1 MTEGSIYN
9 TTMAE
14 FRNKNSVKLARELR
28 RNMTLEE
35 RLLWYKYLRSLP
47 VRFCRQKPIDNYIVD
62 FYSPKLKLVIELD
75 GGQHYDEGVGQA
87 NDVVRTRALESH
99 GLTVMRFTNTDI
111 KKNFSGVCC
120 QIDEFIRTHR
130 LG

>member
-1 MTEGSIYN
+1 M
-9 TTMAE
+9 
-14 FRNKNSVKLARELR
+14 
-28 RNMTLEE
+28 
-35 RLLWYKYLRSLP
+35 
-47 VRFCRQKPIDNYIVD
+47 D

-120 QIDEFIRTHR
+120 RIDEFIRTHR

>member
-9 TTMAE
+9 TIMAE
-14 FRNKNSVKLARELR
+14 FRNKNNVKLARELR

-47 VRFCRQKPIDNYIVD
+47 IRFYRQKPIDNYIVD
-62 FYSPKLKLVIELD
+62 FYCPKLKLVIELD
-75 GGQHYDEGVGQA
+75 GGQYYDEGVGQA

-99 GLTVMRFTNTDI
+99 WLTVMRFTNTDI